1 MKTVSVKTEIYIHK
15 PQDSAHNIQITKV
28 CYSSLTG
35 LNAQLCSMQLN
46 LPLSELSC
54 INIKH
59 ARRLASPAD
68 NSYTI
73 SVNVI
78 YNLLLVKSNLTD
90 VPILS
95 STDVDFIIDNPC
107 VLLGLS

>member
-1 MKTVSVKTEIYIHK
+1 MKTETYIHK
-15 PQDSAHNIQITKV
+15 PQDSAQNTQITKV

-35 LNAQLCSMQLN
+35 LTAQLCSMRLN

-59 ARRLASPAD
+59 ARRLTSPAD
-68 NSYTI
+68 DSYTI
-73 SVNVI
+73 SANVI
-78 YNLLLVKSNLTD
+78 YDLLLVKSNLTD
-90 VPILS
+90 IPILS

-107 VLLGLS
+107 FS